1 MGEMTLGQRIRQR
14 RKQMGLSQSGLS
26 KAAGV
31 SDSSISLWESDN
43 TAPRGANLHKLAS
56 ALQCSPTWIL
66 FGDEDKTPE
75 EPQAVDDIHHL
86 TEDEQELLRLYR
98 ALPESEQLSQIN
110 GMKARV
116 ENFNR
121 LFSELLEARKR
132 NNLG

>member
-1 MGEMTLGQRIRQR
+1 MGEITLGQRIRER
-14 RKQMGLSQSGLS
+14 RKQIGLSQSGLS

-43 TAPRGANLHKLAS
+43 TAPRGANLHKLAQ

-66 FGDEDKTPE
+66 FGDEDKAPE
-75 EPQAVDDIHHL
+75 EPRQLDNQQQLTDD
-86 TEDEQELLRLYR
+86 EKELLRLYR
-98 ALPESEQLSQIN
+98 ALPESEQTAQIE

-121 LFSELLEARKR
+121 LFTELLEARKR
-132 NNLG
+132 NNQP